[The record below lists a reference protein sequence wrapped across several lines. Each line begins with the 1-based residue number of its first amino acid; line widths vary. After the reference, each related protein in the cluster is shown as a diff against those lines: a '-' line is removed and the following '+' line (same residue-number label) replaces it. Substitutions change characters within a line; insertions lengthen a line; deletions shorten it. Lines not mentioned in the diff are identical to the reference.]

1 MLDPKNREG
10 LSKGDAEFLEI
21 IDKHGWHVMNVA
33 PRVDSEDKQEWFS
46 YSTGLYM
53 SCHDP
58 EIILCGLD
66 ADESTYI
73 INDIGNAVK
82 ADRKFQLDEDSSDIF
97 ANDVKCR
104 FRLVHPSQYGEYV
117 CFSQWFYEA
126 DDFPVWQCF
135 WPDKSGFF
143 PWQRECH
150 PAVAESQ
157 PLLFLPRGIEAVQ

>member
-10 LSKGDAEFLEI
+10 LGKGDAEFLEF

-53 SCHDP
+53 RYHHP

-82 ADRKFQLDEDSSDIF
+82 ADRKFQWMKIPRIF
-97 ANDVKCR
+97 SRTMSNADCV
-104 FRLVHPSQYGEYV
+104 
-117 CFSQWFYEA
+117 WFTRA
-126 DDFPVWQCF
+126 STVNMFASL
-135 WPDKSGFF
+135 SGF
-143 PWQRECH
+143 R
-150 PAVAESQ
+150 S
-157 PLLFLPRGIEAVQ
+157 R